1 MCEHNWREWLTNLTG
16 EDSERK
22 IARKVGRSH
31 TTVQRWL
38 AHGVPAQAVSEL
50 TARFGGDPIEAL
62 VLTGWLKDEHVAGLN
77 YAALVKYVP
86 ADVLAN
92 ELARRADLYVQTEP
106 DRLRKTRTGHGAGPG
121 PSDVLPRSSFR
132 LTTKR

>member
-1 MCEHNWREWLTNLTG
+1 MCEHNWRQWLTNLTG

-38 AHGVPAQAVSEL
+38 ANGVPPQAVSEL

-62 VLTGWLKDEHVAGLN
+62 VLTGWLKDEHVPNLN
-77 YAALVKYVP
+77 YAALVRYVP
-86 ADVLAN
+86 VAVLAE
-92 ELARRADLYVQTEP
+92 ELHRRAAGYSQTRP
-106 DRLRKTRTGHGAGPG
+106 DTLRKTRTGHGEGPR
-121 PSDVLPRSSFR
+121 PSDVHERPSFR
-132 LTTKR
+132 LTSKR